1 MVSRYSKYVKKYSEF
16 SLKLDKVVLL
26 KVILSLLRI
35 AVLLQKCNSSGYLAR
50 CFARA
55 RAEPSEALRRLST
68 SPLDKIP
75 EFEPPPNTHFGT
87 KNDPK
92 RLM

>member
-55 RAEPSEALRRLST
+55 LESLWRPFGGPPKAQHEP
-68 SPLDKIP
+68 
-75 EFEPPPNTHFGT
+75 FG
-87 KNDPK
+87 
-92 RLM
+92 